1 MRHSQLAPTG
11 FIDALLP
18 LEEWGESIRAVLGQ
32 SIQAFADASWEF
44 IKAGFS
50 AGSFTG
56 PAQDWWIA
64 IVGGEVDVYAD
75 GAFQHTM
82 EYPGMLN
89 VMVIAMLPILLIF
102 VAFQVVMS
110 VFRSSTMG
118 MVRAFAMS
126 MLAVPLTYVL
136 GGLIF
141 MLLIGTDRVS
151 QWILEVGTEETSG
164 DDVGVS
170 AIFSLFGMTFDPNAN
185 DGEGGVLIDA
195 NSAIWGKAGLEE
207 QPGQAILPWV
217 VAGVLTVICAILVM
231 MMLGRTVAILA
242 LTTFAPV
249 AVFALAADAAGSIF
263 KKWASI
269 IGGLLL
275 AKPVAASIVKLGITF
290 ASIGED
296 WIQLMAGVVLII
308 IAAAMPLLMLALV
321 SFMTPESSRALEGAA
336 VGSAMAGQR
345 RLASATSRGGRSIMH
360 GSGKAVKGAGRAA
373 TGAAGSRGGGA
384 GGARGAGGPGGRPG
398 GSGTPGSPGAARR
411 ATAAGRAG
419 GRPQGG
425 ARPGSNGQRGARGT
439 TGRGSGSAEQ
449 HGGSSG
455 RPQQGSRSAGSGRSQ
470 RQERGRSRD
479 ST

>member
-1 MRHSQLAPTG
+1 MLHSQIAPTG
-11 FIDALLP
+11 FLDALLP
-18 LEEWGESIRAVLGQ
+18 LEEWGESIRAVLSQ

-44 IKAGFS
+44 LKASFS

-64 IVGGEVDVYAD
+64 IIGGEVDVYAD
-75 GAFQHTM
+75 GTFQHTM

-102 VAFQVVMS
+102 VAFQVMMS

-118 MVRAFAMS
+118 MVRAFAMA

-170 AIFSLFGMTFDPNAN
+170 AIFSLFGMTFDPNGN

-207 QPGQAILPWV
+207 QPGQAILPWI
-217 VAGVLTVICAILVM
+217 VAGILTVICAILVM

-345 RLASATSRGGRSIMH
+345 RLTSAAGRGGRSIVR
-360 GSGKAVKGAGRAA
+360 GAGKAGKAVGGAVGR
-373 TGAAGSRGGGA
+373 RGGGP
-384 GGARGAGGPGGRPG
+384 GGARGSGGPGGRPG
-398 GSGTPGSPGAARR
+398 RWGAPGSPGAARR
-411 ATAAGRAG
+411 SAAAGRAG
-419 GRPQGG
+419 ARPPGG
-425 ARPGSNGQRGARGT
+425 ARPGSNGQRG
-439 TGRGSGSAEQ
+439 GRGGNRPGAGQNRHSGSST
-449 HGGSSG
+449 GGS
-455 RPQQGSRSAGSGRSQ
+455 PAGGRSQ
-470 RQERGRSRD
+470 RETRERSRD